1 MRSLYRLPRRRRF
14 RFVAAFPGFCYH
26 PSVPKTFQFA
36 VSADEA
42 GERLDYYLSR
52 RLPDLSRNRAKLL
65 IEDGFVTVDGEF
77 CKPSYRL
84 HKGEIVAG
92 SRPDTG
98 VETVEPEDIPLTV
111 YCEDEHVIV
120 VEKPAGMLTHPT
132 EEETTGT
139 LINALLY
146 RCGPLAPVGGR
157 LRPGIVHRLDRGTSG
172 VLVVARSEL
181 AHRSLVH
188 QFSERTTGRVYA
200 AVVSGIPA
208 QNSGVIDAPIGRSA
222 SDPTR
227 FAVSPLA
234 PKEALTEY
242 WSEREF
248 EGAVLL
254 RLRLRTGRTHQIR
267 VHLSYIGY
275 PILGDGTYGGPMD
288 LINRPALHAHSLSFD
303 HPATGE
309 RMRFVSPLAG
319 DLVELVGK
327 LS

>member
-1 MRSLYRLPRRRRF
+1 MTN
-14 RFVAAFPGFCYH
+14 
-26 PSVPKTFQFA
+26 TFQFA

-52 RLPDLSRNRAKLL
+52 RLPDLSRSRAKILV
-65 IEDGFVTVDGEF
+65 EDGFVTVDGEF

-84 HKGEIVAG
+84 HKGEIVSG
-92 SRPDTG
+92 GYPDAD
-98 VETVEPEDIPLTV
+98 VETVEPEDIPLMV
-111 YCEDEHVIV
+111 YYEDEHVIV

-132 EEETTGT
+132 QEETTGT
-139 LINALLY
+139 LVNALLY
-146 RCGPLAPVGGR
+146 GYGPLAPVGAPF
-157 LRPGIVHRLDRGTSG
+157 RPGIVHRLDRGTSG
-172 VLVVARSEL
+172 VLVVARTEL
-181 AHRSLVH
+181 AHRFLVR

-200 AVVSGIPA
+200 AAVSGVPV
-208 QNSGVIDAPIGRSA
+208 QQSGLIDAPIGRSA
-222 SDPTR
+222 SDPTK

-242 WSEREF
+242 TMERIFKE
-248 EGAVLL
+248 AALL

-275 PILGDGTYGGPMD
+275 PILGDETYCGPMD
-288 LINRPALHAHSLSFD
+288 LISRPALHAHSLSFD

-309 RMRFVSPLAG
+309 RMCFVSPLAS
-319 DLVELVGK
+319 DLVELIGG

>member
-1 MRSLYRLPRRRRF
+1 
-14 RFVAAFPGFCYH
+14 VT
-26 PSVPKTFQFA
+26 KTFQFA
-36 VSADEA
+36 VGEAEA

-52 RLPDLSRNRAKLL
+52 RLPDLSRNRAKVL
-65 IEDGFVTVDGEF
+65 IEDGYVTVDGEF

-84 HKGEIVAG
+84 HKGGIVAG
-92 SRPDTG
+92 GYPDAD
-98 VETVEPEDIPLTV
+98 VETVEPEDIPLAI
-111 YCEDEHVIV
+111 YYEDEHVIV

-132 EEETTGT
+132 EEETAGT
-139 LINALLY
+139 LVNALLY

-181 AHRSLVH
+181 AHRSLVR
-188 QFSERTTGRVYA
+188 QFSERVTGRVYG

-208 QNSGVIDAPIGRSA
+208 QKSGVIDAPIGRSA
-222 SDPTR
+222 SDPTK

-242 WSEREF
+242 WVEKELK
-248 EGAVLL
+248 GAALL

-275 PILGDGTYGGPMD
+275 PILGDDTYGGPLD
-288 LINRPALHAHSLSFD
+288 LIDRPALHAHSLSFD
-303 HPATGE
+303 HPATGA
-309 RMRFVSPLAG
+309 RMCFVSPLAG
-319 DLVELVGK
+319 DLVELIGK

>member
-1 MRSLYRLPRRRRF
+1 M
-14 RFVAAFPGFCYH
+14 
-26 PSVPKTFQFA
+26 PKTFQFA
-36 VSADEA
+36 VSADDA
-42 GERLDYYLSR
+42 GGRLDYYLSR
-52 RLPDLSRNRAKLL
+52 RLPDLSRNRAKVF

-92 SRPDTG
+92 SYPDAD

-111 YCEDEHVIV
+111 YYEDGHVIV

-132 EEETTGT
+132 DEETNGT
-139 LINALLY
+139 LVNALLY
-146 RCGPLAPVGGR
+146 GYGPLTPVGAP

-181 AHRSLVH
+181 AHRSLVR

-200 AVVSGIPA
+200 AVVSGVPA
-208 QNSGVIDAPIGRSA
+208 QESGVIDAPIGRSA

-242 WSEREF
+242 WLEKEF
-248 EGAVLL
+248 KRAALL

-275 PILGDGTYGGPMD
+275 PILGDETYGGPTD
-288 LINRPALHAHSLSFD
+288 LISRPALHAHSLSFD
-303 HPATGE
+303 HPTTDE

-319 DLVELVGK
+319 DLIELVGK

>member
-1 MRSLYRLPRRRRF
+1 MPR
-14 RFVAAFPGFCYH
+14 
-26 PSVPKTFQFA
+26 
-36 VSADEA
+36 
-42 GERLDYYLSR
+42 LSR
-52 RLPDLSRNRAKLL
+52 SRAKSL
-65 IEDGFVTVDGEF
+65 IVNGFVTVDEEF
-77 CKPSYRL
+77 CKPAYRL
-84 HKGEIVAG
+84 HKGEVVAG
-92 SRPDTG
+92 SYPDVP
-98 VETVEPEDIPLTV
+98 VETVEPEDVPLTIH
-111 YCEDEHVIV
+111 YEDEHIVV

-132 EEETTGT
+132 EDETTGT
-139 LINALLY
+139 LVNALLHH
-146 RCGPLAPVGGR
+146 CENLAPVGAP

-181 AHRSLVH
+181 AHRRLVS

-200 AVVSGIPA
+200 ALVSGIPA
-208 QNSGVIDAPIGRSA
+208 QMSGLIDAPIGRSA

-242 WSEREF
+242 RVEDKYSDT
-248 EGAVLL
+248 ALL

-275 PILGDGTYGGPMD
+275 PILGDETYGGPTD

-303 HPATGE
+303 HPATGA
-309 RMRFVSPLAG
+309 RMCFVSPLAG
-319 DLVELVGK
+319 DLVNLIDK

>member
-1 MRSLYRLPRRRRF
+1 MNAYTGAFPGAGFPS
-14 RFVAAFPGFCYH
+14 VAAILGFCYH
-26 PSVPKTFQFA
+26 PHVPKTFQFA
-36 VSADEA
+36 VSADDA

-52 RLPDLSRNRAKLL
+52 RLPDLSRNRAKAL
-65 IEDGFVTVDGEF
+65 IGDGFVTVDGEF
-77 CKPSYRL
+77 YKPSYRL
-84 HKGEIVAG
+84 QKGEVVAG
-92 SRPDTG
+92 SYPDAD

-111 YCEDEHVIV
+111 YYEDEHVIV

-132 EEETTGT
+132 DEETTGT
-139 LINALLY
+139 LVNALLY
-146 RCGPLAPVGGR
+146 RYGPLTPVGAP

-181 AHRSLVH
+181 AHRSLVR

-200 AVVSGIPA
+200 AIVSGVPV
-208 QNSGVIDAPIGRSA
+208 QESGVIDAPIGRSA
-222 SDPTR
+222 SNPTK

-242 WSEREF
+242 WVEKGF
-248 EGAVLL
+248 GGTALV

-275 PILGDGTYGGPMD
+275 PILGDETYGGPTG

-309 RMRFVSPLAG
+309 RMCFVSPLAG
-319 DLVELVGK
+319 DLVELIGK

>member
-1 MRSLYRLPRRRRF
+1 M
-14 RFVAAFPGFCYH
+14 G
-26 PSVPKTFQFA
+26 KTFQFA
-36 VSADEA
+36 VSADET

-52 RLPDLSRNRAKLL
+52 RLPDLSRSRAKAL

-84 HKGEIVAG
+84 DKGEVVNG
-92 SRPDTG
+92 SYPDVSVT
-98 VETVEPEDIPLTV
+98 TVEPGDIPLTV
-111 YCEDEHVIV
+111 YYEDEHVIV
-120 VEKPAGMLTHPT
+120 VEKPTGMLTHPT
-132 EEETTGT
+132 DEETAGT
-139 LINALLY
+139 LVNALLY
-146 RCGPLAPVGGR
+146 GYGPLTSVGAP

-181 AHRSLVH
+181 AHRNLVR

-200 AVVSGIPA
+200 AVASGIPA
-208 QNSGVIDAPIGRSA
+208 QESGIIDAPIGRSA
-222 SDPTR
+222 SDPTK

-242 WSEREF
+242 WVEKEF
-248 EGAVLL
+248 KGAALL

-275 PILGDGTYGGPMD
+275 PILGDETYGGPTD

-303 HPATGE
+303 HPATGG
-309 RMRFVSPLAG
+309 RMCLVSPLAG
-319 DLVELVGK
+319 DLVELIGA